1 MAKANNA
8 DSSDRRVGIGSSTV
22 LRSVCRCA
30 HVVLLCNITLIDLSW
45 IAALTLLS
53 MSQRFNM
60 ESGASTSLARGVQH
74 QRRQQRQ
81 LAWTIKRAFAAVY
94 FDLEQFVHRSSSW
107 EAFRPALRE
116 ICCAQGGFSESCVP
130 HQLYYFSSE
139 LAVEPQFQGKA
150 RHGGHRLNSLA
161 AKTTPPTTAA

>member
-60 ESGASTSLARGVQH
+60 ESNLSHVVSNTNAVNNASWLGPLSG
-74 QRRQQRQ
+74 
-81 LAWTIKRAFAAVY
+81 
-94 FDLEQFVHRSSSW
+94 RS
-107 EAFRPALRE
+107 
-116 ICCAQGGFSESCVP
+116 
-130 HQLYYFSSE
+130 
-139 LAVEPQFQGKA
+139 PQYI
-150 RHGGHRLNSLA
+150 LI
-161 AKTTPPTTAA
+161 